1 MKKRVLQAATATAM
15 ATMIALTSSLS
26 LAASG
31 VELPKTIAMTAYG
44 TGSTGYTQ
52 MVSIG
57 NLLRNEYGT
66 SVRILPGEN
75 DVSRM
80 TPLRLG
86 RVPLCACGIAS
97 YFASEGVLMF
107 ASRTWGPQPLR
118 VITTSTASFGLGLAV
133 AGDIGVKT
141 PADLKGKRVAYLRG
155 DDAINI
161 GTEAFLAFGGL
172 TWDDVERVTYPGYG
186 AAFQGIIANQVDAT
200 YGSTTAPNAQQLA
213 ASPRGIVWPA
223 VAPDDNAGWKRLN
236 EVAPF
241 FQRHEATAVAGE
253 DYGPDH
259 PWIGATYPYPIV
271 LGTDKLDDK
280 LAYNLIKVFTEDQDK
295 YKDAAPGNEGY
306 AQSQQNMEWIIPFHS
321 AVVQYYKDTGVWTDA
336 MQAHQDKLIERQQVL
351 ADAWKTYEGGDA
363 PSDDAAFQKGW
374 MKARA
379 SALKAHDMAVVFN

>member
-1 MKKRVLQAATATAM
+1 MNRNLLRIAAATAIT
-15 ATMIALTSSLS
+15 LTSSLS
-26 LAASG
+26 LAASD

-118 VITTSTASFGLGLAV
+118 VITTSTASFGLGPAV

-141 PADLKGKRVAYLRG
+141 PADLKGKRVAYVRG

-161 GTEAFLAFGGL
+161 GMEAFLAFGGL
-172 TWDDVERVTYPGYG
+172 GWDDVEKITYPGYS
-186 AAFQGIIANQVDAT
+186 AAFQGIVANQVDAT
-200 YGSTTAPNAQQLA
+200 YGSTTAPSAQQLA

-223 VAPDDNAGWKRLN
+223 VDPEDKAGWKRLN

-241 FQRHEATAVAGE
+241 FQPHEATAVAGD

-259 PWIGATYPYPIV
+259 PWVGATYPYPIV
-271 LGTDKLDDK
+271 LGTDKLEDK
-280 LAYNLIKVFTEDQDK
+280 LAYNLVKVFTEDQDK

-306 AQSQQNMEWIIPFHS
+306 AQSQQNMEWIVPFH
-321 AVVQYYKDTGVWTDA
+321 AGVVQYYKDVGIWTAA
-336 MQAHQDKLIERQQVL
+336 MQTHQNELIKRQQVL
-351 ADAWKTYEGGDA
+351 ADAWKTYIADDA
-363 PSDDAAFQKGW
+363 PSDAAAFQTGW

-379 SALKAHDMAVVFN
+379 GALEANNLPIVFN